1 MCTSGLNGLIALLAQ
16 PAEGVHREAE
26 LKAVDFAYRTV
37 GCFHLQLRHNPVFR
51 RSDRNLLH
59 ALSVWDSRIATLEGW
74 DLQAA
79 LYSQRILGAT
89 DPKYSEV

>member
-16 PAEGVHREAE
+16 PGEGVHREAE

-51 RSDRNLLH
+51 RSDRNL
-59 ALSVWDSRIATLEGW
+59 
-74 DLQAA
+74 
-79 LYSQRILGAT
+79 
-89 DPKYSEV
+89 